1 MIQEA
6 YKKAKYIVYFENDG
20 GKVFQISLECNCF
33 SPLNIFL
40 ALPELCSCHNKNIY
54 TLIFTKEQKRYC
66 FFIDL
71 RSEKFEF
78 RIKYVM
84 MPSDLEIIDVFVE
97 DDFSKMMF
105 FRSDGPSKFYDI
117 EKDLKMKNRIGER
130 YEYTLDWNKLVNPS
144 KENKFVKPSEKTS
157 ILEKIYQKQLFTCGV
172 LTKFG
177 ISEDRKSLV

>member
-1 MIQEA
+1 
-6 YKKAKYIVYFENDG
+6 
-20 GKVFQISLECNCF
+20 
-33 SPLNIFL
+33 
-40 ALPELCSCHNKNIY
+40 
-54 TLIFTKEQKRYC
+54 
-66 FFIDL
+66 
-71 RSEKFEF
+71 
-78 RIKYVM
+78 M

-157 ILEKIYQKQLFTCGV
+157 ILEKIYQK
-172 LTKFG
+172 
-177 ISEDRKSLV
+177 